1 MQSPYTFIH
10 KAPAVSAEKQPAI
23 FLLHGLGSNE
33 QDLLQLV
40 KAFEGHCHI
49 FSLQGPIEHRPGY
62 AFYTFEEEGFPT
74 REVFDKVIQFTQAF
88 IFEAIS
94 EFDLDMEK
102 IYVVGFN
109 QGAVVAQT
117 LALVMGSAIR
127 GTVALSGYI
136 PEFVAVEYN
145 KLPMDKSRIFISH
158 GEYDFDFPFKWGE
171 GSAAFFKDSGADV
184 TFKAYPDGHGVNEE
198 NLKDL
203 IAFIASDIP
212 ANVN

>member
-10 KAPAVSAEKQPAI
+10 KAPAASAEKQPAI

-40 KAFEGHCHI
+40 GAFEGNCHI
-49 FSLQGPIEHRPGY
+49 FSLQGPIKHSPGY

-74 REVFDKVIQFTQAF
+74 REVFDKVIQFTQSF
-88 IFEAIS
+88 IFEAIA
-94 EFDLDMEK
+94 EYDLDIEK

-127 GTVALSGYI
+127 GTAALSGYI

-171 GSAAFFKDSGADV
+171 GSAAFFKDLGADV
-184 TFKAYPDGHGVNEE
+184 TFKSYPDGHGVNAE
-198 NLKDL
+198 NLNDL
-203 IAFIASDIP
+203 VAFIAADISP
-212 ANVN
+212 TVN